1 MSESITV
8 SMLNKHTRFLIERDE
23 VLSQIWV
30 EGEISGFSL
39 HHKTGHIYFSI
50 RDSEASVRAVMFCQY
65 AADLRF
71 LPKDGMYVVVNCK
84 VSFYERDGQFQLYV
98 YDIMP
103 KGRGAIQK
111 QMEDA
116 KVKLTAEGLFSQTR
130 KRPLPRDA
138 RNIGVITSA
147 GSAALQDI
155 LSVIER
161 KNPTV
166 KVTVYSTDVQGAAAV
181 DSMINAIV
189 RVNHSRNTDLVIITR
204 GGGSKEDLWFFNNE
218 ELVRAAALLKMPFIS
233 AVGHETDTTLIDF
246 VSDARAAT
254 PSVAAEMAV
263 YDVVETLERCTAA
276 YKRSGAVLMS
286 SLQAC
291 EDRIKA
297 QKRELVSAVGS
308 CFAAKQQRADILESV
323 CRALDPKNVLIRGY
337 ARAHKDRK
345 SIVSIGQIKSGDN
358 IVLELADG
366 SAECTVNNTLP
377 SRGKSDE

>member
-23 VLSQIWV
+23 VLSQVWV

-39 HHKTGHIYFSI
+39 HHKTGHIYFSLK
-50 RDSEASVRAVMFCQY
+50 DSEASVKAVMFCQY

-71 LPKDGMYVVVNCK
+71 LPKEGMYVVVNCK

-103 KGRGAIQK
+103 KGRGAIQQ
-111 QMEDA
+111 QMEEA
-116 KVKLTAEGLFSQTR
+116 KARLAADGLFSQTR

-166 KVTVYSTDVQGAAAV
+166 KVTVYSTNVQGVAAV
-181 DSMINAIV
+181 ENIIKAVIG
-189 RVNHSRNTDLVIITR
+189 VNRSSTIDLVIIAR
-204 GGGSKEDLWFFNNE
+204 GGGSKEDLWYFNNE

-276 YKRSGAVLMS
+276 YKRSGAVLKS

-291 EDRIKA
+291 EDRVKE
-297 QKRELVSAVGS
+297 QKRDLISAVNS
-308 CFAAKQQRADILESV
+308 CFASKQQRADKLESV

-337 ARAHKDRK
+337 ARAYKDGTG
-345 SIVSIGQIKSGDN
+345 IVSVGQIKSGDR
-358 IVLELADG
+358 ILLEFADG
-366 SAECTVNNTLP
+366 SADCTINNTQQ
-377 SRGKSDE
+377 SREKSDE